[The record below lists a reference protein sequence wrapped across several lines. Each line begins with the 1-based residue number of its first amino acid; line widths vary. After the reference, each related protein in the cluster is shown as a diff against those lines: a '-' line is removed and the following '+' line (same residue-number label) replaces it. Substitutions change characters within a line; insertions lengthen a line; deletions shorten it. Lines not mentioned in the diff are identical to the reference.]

1 MRLDID
7 NVTWGVD
14 GRTILDSVSLAAAPG
29 EFVGL
34 VGPNGAGKSSLLR
47 CVYRVNRPHT
57 GTIRLDGADV
67 WALPARAA
75 ARRIAAVLQE
85 SGVESGFTVYDAVA
99 LGRTPH
105 KGLFDPDTGE
115 DRARVSEALARVGL
129 AALAERALATL
140 SGGERQRAA
149 IARAIAQAPELL
161 VLDEP
166 TNHLDIRHQIE
177 TLRLIQA
184 LGVTVLASIHDLNL
198 AAAVCDR
205 IYVLADGRIVAQGAP
220 AEVLTA
226 ERIGT
231 VWGVAADVDRDPRTR
246 RPRIGYAYDHPDPIE
261 AAP

>member
-14 GRTILDSVSLAAAPG
+14 GRTILDSVSLAASPG

-34 VGPNGAGKSSLLR
+34 IGPNGAGKSSLLR
-47 CVYRVNRPHT
+47 CVYRVNRPRA
-57 GTIRLDGADV
+57 GAIRLDGVDV
-67 WALPARAA
+67 WALPARVA

-85 SGVESGFTVYDAVA
+85 PGVESGFNVHDAVA

-105 KGLFDPDTGE
+105 KGLFDPDTRE
-115 DRARVSEALARVGL
+115 DRALVREALARVGL

-140 SGGERQRAA
+140 SGGERQRAV

-177 TLRLIQA
+177 TLRLVRA
-184 LGVTVLASIHDLNL
+184 LGTTVLASVHDLNL

-205 IYVLADGRIVAQGAP
+205 IYVLAAGRIVAQGTP
-220 AEVLTA
+220 AEVLTS
-226 ERIGT
+226 ERIRA
-231 VWGVAADVDRDPRTR
+231 VWGVAADVDRHPRTR
-246 RPRIGYAYDHPDPIE
+246 RLRISYVYDHTDLIE